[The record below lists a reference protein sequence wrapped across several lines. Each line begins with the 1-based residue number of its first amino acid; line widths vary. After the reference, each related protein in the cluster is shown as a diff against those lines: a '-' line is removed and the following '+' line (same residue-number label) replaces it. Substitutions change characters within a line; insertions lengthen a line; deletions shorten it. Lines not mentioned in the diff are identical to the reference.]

1 MRTPHPHSTPS
12 RPRPLPALLLPA
24 LLAGA
29 AAATIPS
36 SHGLAPPPAATIPS
50 GHAIAP
56 PPAAPA
62 PGIDIEA
69 YVFALTLRDD
79 TDEITGRTDITLRF
93 TADGVA
99 EVPLDLIGRTPPEPS
114 GVPTPPA
121 TPTPGMQVL
130 AVTTPAG
137 GALPYRHEGDVLT
150 VTLPSPGTAGARTT
164 FTVDYRGVPASGLRI
179 GPNKYGERTFF
190 SDNWPNRARNWL
202 PTVDHIGDKAT
213 CEFIVT
219 APAHYQVVSNGR
231 LMEETDLDGGMR
243 LTHWKQ
249 SVPISPWLYVV
260 GVARFAVQHLGE
272 FKGVPVQTWVY
283 ARDRDA
289 GFHDFAVPTIDV
301 LHFYDEYVGP
311 FAYEKLANI
320 TSPATGGGMEAATA
334 LMYGENSVTG
344 ERSVGWRNVVI
355 HEIAHQ
361 WFGNSVT
368 ESEWDDVWLSEGFA
382 TYFTLLF
389 REHAYGRDDFVTGL
403 RQAAERVWRWYDDNP
418 DYRIVHDNLT
428 DMSRVTSV
436 ATYQKGAWVLHMLR
450 ARLGDEAFWRGI
462 RLYYAR
468 HFNGTATTDDFMH
481 AMEEVSGDD
490 LQAFFDQWLRRGG
503 NPALEGSWR
512 YDAAAGAVQ
521 IELRQVQEG
530 PPFSVPLQ
538 VGIYNEGTLL
548 PVQTATVRLD
558 GPAHRFV
565 IPVAAGPADVRL
577 DPDTR
582 LLFRADFRRARQEPG
597 QPGFLPGDW
606 RPGERSH

>member
-1 MRTPHPHSTPS
+1 MPRRRPATPRS
-12 RPRPLPALLLPA
+12 RSLLLVLALVLGTVALGPPLPAP
-24 LLAGA
+24 G
-29 AAATIPS
+29 PS
-36 SHGLAPPPAATIPS
+36 R
-50 GHAIAP
+50 
-56 PPAAPA
+56 

-69 YVFALTLRDD
+69 YRFELTLRDD
-79 TDEITGRTDITLRF
+79 TDEIAGRTTITLRF
-93 TADGVA
+93 TEDGVA
-99 EVPLDLIGRTPPEPS
+99 EVPLDLIGR
-114 GVPTPPA
+114 GAVGRARAAPPA
-121 TPTPGMQVL
+121 TPLGMEVL
-130 AVTTPAG
+130 AVTTPDGDPLDHHHEDDLLTVGLAEPG
-137 GALPYRHEGDVLT
+137 AAGAL
-150 VTLPSPGTAGARTT
+150 AT
-164 FTVDYRGVPASGLRI
+164 FTVSYRGVPASGLRI

-202 PTVDHIGDKAT
+202 PTVDHIADKAT
-213 CEFIVT
+213 CEFVIT

-231 LMEETDLDGGMR
+231 LVEETDLDGGMR
-243 LTHWKQ
+243 VTHWRQ

-289 GFHDFAVPTIDV
+289 GFHDFAVPTLEV
-301 LHFYDEYVGP
+301 LHFYDAYIGP

-344 ERSVGWRNVVI
+344 ERSVRWRNVVI

-389 REHAYGRDDFVTGL
+389 REHAYGRDDFVAGL
-403 RQAAERVWRWYDDNP
+403 REAAERVWRWYDENP
-418 DYRIVHDNLT
+418 DYRIVHDDLE

-450 ARLGDEAFWRGI
+450 GRLGDEAFWRGI

-468 HFNGTATTDDFMH
+468 HFNGTASTDDFMR
-481 AMEEVSGDD
+481 AMEEASGDD
-490 LQAFFDQWLRRGG
+490 LQGFFDQWLRQGG

-512 YDAAAGAVQ
+512 YDAAAGAVEV
-521 IELRQVQEG
+521 ELEQVQAVG
-530 PPFSVPLQ
+530 RFDFPLEIG
-538 VGIYNEGTLL
+538 VY
-548 PVQTATVRLD
+548 LD
-558 GPAHRFV
+558 GDALPTQVTAVEVGPGANRFV
-565 IPVAAGPADVRL
+565 IPVTAEPSDVRL
-577 DPDTR
+577 DPGTR
-582 LLFRADFRRARQEPG
+582 ALFRAEFGRTN
-597 QPGFLPGDW
+597 
-606 RPGERSH
+606 

>member
-1 MRTPHPHSTPS
+1 MHPGRTAQLTTLFVRPS
-12 RPRPLPALLLPA
+12 LALLL
-24 LLAGA
+24 
-29 AAATIPS
+29 AT
-36 SHGLAPPPAATIPS
+36 LPAATAPLAAQDGPS
-50 GHAIAP
+50 R
-56 PPAAPA
+56 

-69 YVFALTLRDD
+69 YRFELALRDD
-79 TDEITGRTDITLRF
+79 TDEIAGRATVTLRF
-93 TADGVA
+93 TADGVT
-99 EVPLDLIGRTPPEPS
+99 EVPLDLIGR
-114 GVPTPPA
+114 GA
-121 TPTPGMQVL
+121 DGRGMEVL
-130 AVTTPAG
+130 AVTDPG
-137 GALPYRHEGDVLT
+137 GGSLVFSHESDLLT
-150 VTLPSPGTAGARTT
+150 VTLAEPGAAGERAT
-164 FTVDYRGVPASGLRI
+164 FSVGYAGVPASGLRI

-213 CEFIVT
+213 NEFIIT

-231 LMEETDLDGGMR
+231 LVEETDLEGGMR
-243 LTHWKQ
+243 LTHWRQ
-249 SVPISPWLYVV
+249 SVPIPPWLYVV

-289 GFHDFAVPTIDV
+289 GFYDFAVPTMEV
-301 LHFYDEYVGP
+301 LHFYDAYVGP

-344 ERSVGWRNVVI
+344 ERSVRWRNVII

-368 ESEWDDVWLSEGFA
+368 ESTWDDVWLSEGFA

-403 RQAAERVWRWYDDNP
+403 REAADRVWRWYDENP

-450 ARLGDEAFWRGI
+450 SRLGDEAFWRGI

-468 HFNGTATTDDFMH
+468 HFNETATTDDFMR

-490 LQAFFDQWLRRGG
+490 LQRFFDQWLRQGG
-503 NPALEGSWR
+503 NPRLAGSWR
-512 YDAAAGAVQ
+512 YDGAAGAVE
-521 IELRQVQEG
+521 IELRQVQE
-530 PPFSVPLQ
+530 
-538 VGIYNEGTLL
+538 VGRFNLSLEIGVYVDGDLL
-548 PVQTATVRLD
+548 PAQVVTVEVGAD
-558 GPAHRFV
+558 ADASHFT
-565 IPVAAGPADVRL
+565 IPIAAEPADVRL
-577 DPDTR
+577 DPGTR
-582 LLFRADFRRARQEPG
+582 ALFRAEFGRADTRN
-597 QPGFLPGDW
+597 
-606 RPGERSH
+606 

>member
-1 MRTPHPHSTPS
+1 MRTPHPPRPHLT

-29 AAATIPS
+29 AAATV
-36 SHGLAPPPAATIPS
+36 PS

-56 PPAAPA
+56 PPPTPA
-62 PGIDIEA
+62 PGVDIEA
-69 YVFALTLRDD
+69 YRFELTLRDD
-79 TDEITGRTDITLRF
+79 TDEIAGRTTITLRF
-93 TADGVA
+93 TVDGVT
-99 EVPLDLIGRTPPEPS
+99 EVPLNLIGRAPSAPSGPRTPPS
-114 GVPTPPA
+114 PA
-121 TPTPGMQVL
+121 APPTPGMEVL
-130 AVTTPAG
+130 AVTSPSG
-137 GALPYRHEGDVLT
+137 DPLPHRHEDDILT

-164 FTVDYRGVPASGLRI
+164 FTVSYRGVPASGLRI

-213 CEFIVT
+213 CEFVVT

-231 LMEETDLDGGMR
+231 LVEETDVGDGMR
-243 LTHWKQ
+243 LTHWTQ

-272 FKGVPVQTWVY
+272 FNGVPVQTWVY

-289 GFHDFAVPTIDV
+289 GFHDFAVPTIEV

-344 ERSVGWRNVVI
+344 ERSVRWRNVII

-389 REHAYGRDDFVTGL
+389 REHAYGRDDFVSGL
-403 RQAAERVWRWYDDNP
+403 REAADRIWRWYDDNP
-418 DYRIVHDNLT
+418 DYRIVHDDLT

-450 ARLGDEAFWRGI
+450 GRLGDEAFWRGI

-481 AMEEVSGDD
+481 AMEEASGDD
-490 LQAFFDQWLRRGG
+490 LQNFFDQWLRRGG

-512 YDAAAGAVQ
+512 YDPAAGAVQ
-521 IELRQVQEG
+521 IELRQVQPG
-530 PPFSVPLQ
+530 APFEVPLE
-538 VGIYNEGTLL
+538 VGVYARGNPV
-548 PVQTATVRLD
+548 PVQVTIIRVD
-558 GPAHRFV
+558 GPSHRFV
-565 IPVAAGPADVRL
+565 IPVGAEPADVRL
-577 DPDTR
+577 DPGTWA
-582 LLFRADFRRARQEPG
+582 LFRADFRQEVGP
-597 QPGFLPGDW
+597 
-606 RPGERSH
+606 R

>member
-1 MRTPHPHSTPS
+1 MRGERPK
-12 RPRPLPALLLPA
+12 RPRPPFI
-24 LLAGA
+24 LLAVPA
-29 AAATIPS
+29 FLLAATFATPT
-36 SHGLAPPPAATIPS
+36 AAS
-50 GHAIAP
+50 R
-56 PPAAPA
+56 
-62 PGIDIEA
+62 PGIDIES
-69 YVFALTLRDD
+69 YRFELTLRDD
-79 TDEITGRTDITLRF
+79 TDEIAGRATVTLRF
-93 TADGVA
+93 TADNVT
-99 EVPLDLIGRTPPEPS
+99 EVPLDLTGR
-114 GVPTPPA
+114 GA
-121 TPTPGMQVL
+121 DGRGMEVL
-130 AVTTPAG
+130 AVTAADGETPLTYTHENNLLVIHLAQP
-137 GALPYRHEGDVLT
+137 GATD
-150 VTLPSPGTAGARTT
+150 ARTT
-164 FTVDYRGVPASGLRI
+164 FTVAYRGTPASGLRI

-231 LMEETDLDGGMR
+231 LVEETDIADGMR
-243 LTHWKQ
+243 LTHWRQ

-272 FKGVPVQTWVY
+272 FNGVPVQTWVY

-289 GFHDFAVPTIDV
+289 GFHDFAVPTIEV
-301 LHFYDEYVGP
+301 LHFYDAYVGP

-344 ERSVGWRNVVI
+344 ERSVRWRNVII

-403 RQAAERVWRWYDDNP
+403 REAAERVWRWYDDNP
-418 DYRIVHDNLT
+418 DYRIVHDDLQ

-450 ARLGDEAFWRGI
+450 GRLGDEAFWRGI
-462 RLYYAR
+462 RLYYTR

-512 YDAAAGAVQ
+512 YDAAAGTLVV
-521 IELRQVQEG
+521 ELRQVQEG
-530 PPFSVPLQ
+530 GLFTVPLEIG
-538 VGIYNEGTLL
+538 VYGEGDLV
-548 PVQTATVRLD
+548 PARVATVEVSE
-558 GPAHRFV
+558 GSHRFEIV
-565 IPVAAGPADVRL
+565 VEEEPVEVRL
-577 DPDTR
+577 DPGTW
-582 LLFRADFRRARQEPG
+582 LLFRGEWGRAGR
-597 QPGFLPGDW
+597 
-606 RPGERSH
+606 